1 MNMIGKTR
9 WDDIR
14 DFKKNL
20 VFGIPHHNDLVTLDA
35 SNSRKQNRQDF
46 LYIIWIH
53 NSENPK
59 RRSFPTNNIWVHI
72 LHSFPETS
80 HQKCNFCWRCKTFEF
95 WNFQLVGSI
104 LKENLK
110 SRLRFS
116 ELSFFLRCRCNLVQS
131 VLLLQQERS
140 KKSKR
145 PSVQKNPNVQKSPER
160 PNTSKK
166 IQTRPK
172 ILIWFFSSC
181 SPPEE
186 SALATSTQ
194 FYMLTYHT
202 IT

>member
-1 MNMIGKTR
+1 MSKPKKTST
-9 WDDIR
+9 
-14 DFKKNL
+14 

-46 LYIIWIH
+46 LHIIWIH

-131 VLLLQQERS
+131 VLLLQQERCWHCGDAGAFN
-140 KKSKR
+140 KKLASLASTDSSR
-145 PSVQKNPNVQKSPER
+145 CIAVPN
-160 PNTSKK
+160 
-166 IQTRPK
+166 
-172 ILIWFFSSC
+172 
-181 SPPEE
+181 
-186 SALATSTQ
+186 A
-194 FYMLTYHT
+194 ML
-202 IT
+202 

>member
-1 MNMIGKTR
+1 MGKTST
-9 WDDIR
+9 
-14 DFKKNL
+14 

-46 LYIIWIH
+46 LRIIWIH

-80 HQKCNFCWRCKTFEF
+80 HQTCNFCWRCKTFEF

-131 VLLLQQERS
+131 VLLLQS
-140 KKSKR
+140 
-145 PSVQKNPNVQKSPER
+145 PNVQKSPER

-172 ILIWFFSSC
+172 ILIWLFSSC
-181 SPPEE
+181 SPPPKNQL
-186 SALATSTQ
+186 SPQVLN
-194 FYMLTYHT
+194 LTCWHT
-202 IT
+202 IP